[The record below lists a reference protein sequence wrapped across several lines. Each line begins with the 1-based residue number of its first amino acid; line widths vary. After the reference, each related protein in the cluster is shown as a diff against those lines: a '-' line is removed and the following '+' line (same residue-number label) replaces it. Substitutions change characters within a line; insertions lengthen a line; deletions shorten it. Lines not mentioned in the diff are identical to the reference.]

1 MGPWFRYI
9 ASYDLS
15 AAEALTRTL
24 LGAKKN
30 WVGRERHWSGMVG
43 THLTTVVLVLP
54 SRPRV

>member
-24 LGAKKN
+24 LGAKNGLAGK
-30 WVGRERHWSGMVG
+30 G
-43 THLTTVVLVLP
+43 TGPEWLEHI
-54 SRPRV
+54 